1 MCICNGSV
9 VSFRGS
15 IRCTV
20 DTLGAFAEEV
30 VVVVGAPMHLILGL
44 VGDGRGCVCVY
55 VLSCSP
61 THLSVWGRVS
71 LLCSSGRKG
80 IPLQGHTHTHTL
92 FLFCILLLKKSKQN
106 VREIVFMACMFTC
119 LSMKGQI
126 INKTWRAVYTT
137 AHLSVVSVS
146 VV

>member
-1 MCICNGSV
+1 MC
-9 VSFRGS
+9 
-15 IRCTV
+15 
-20 DTLGAFAEEV
+20 L
-30 VVVVGAPMHLILGL
+30 
-44 VGDGRGCVCVY
+44 CVCTEL
-55 VLSCSP
+55 LSDP
-61 THLSVWGRVS
+61 FVRLGQGVAS
-71 LLCSSGRKG
+71 LQLREKG
-80 IPLQGHTHTHTL
+80 NSFARSHTHTL